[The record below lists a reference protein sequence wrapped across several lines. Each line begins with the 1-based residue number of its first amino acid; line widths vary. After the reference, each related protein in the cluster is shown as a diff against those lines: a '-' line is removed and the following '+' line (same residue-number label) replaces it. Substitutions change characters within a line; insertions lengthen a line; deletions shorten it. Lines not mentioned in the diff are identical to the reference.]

1 MNKKR
6 ERYEELYGKYRNNE
20 LSLEEFGEFI
30 RLLSEDESAEDG
42 WWEDQARE
50 DWQGSADILRKIRA
64 AEQTRNQKI
73 RIRRWIGWSV
83 AAVVLLGVMWVFWPV
98 EERED
103 LVFRTG
109 FGEVKNIELPDGS
122 LVLLNANSIMK
133 WKGDWNEQERRS
145 VQLEGE
151 AFFDVIHV
159 NEMSFE
165 VFTPDLK
172 VDVKGTRFNVKTRG
186 AETDVFLQSGAVNL
200 EVTGGES
207 KVLELMPGDF
217 VSFDQMSKEVVT
229 SSEHLLQ
236 QKASWIDGMLEFQ
249 NEKVYRILKDF
260 ENLYGK
266 SFKVK
271 NEELLDRRLDLS
283 LPYADWDLIQQA
295 LEIALDVQF
304 EISDHTIIVE

>member
-73 RIRRWIGWSV
+73 RIRRWIGWSA

-122 LVLLNANSIMK
+122 LVLLNANSIME
-133 WKGDWNEQERRS
+133 WKGDWNEQDRRS
-145 VQLEGE
+145 VRLEGE

>member
-6 ERYEELYGKYRNNE
+6 DRYEELYGKYRNNE

>member
-6 ERYEELYGKYRNNE
+6 DRYEELYGKYRNNE

-122 LVLLNANSIMK
+122 LVLLNANSIME
-133 WKGDWNEQERRS
+133 WKGDWNEQDRRS
-145 VQLEGE
+145 VRLEGE
-151 AFFDVIHV
+151 DRKSTRLNSSHV
-159 NEMSFE
+159 AISY
-165 VFTPDLK
+165 
-172 VDVKGTRFNVKTRG
+172 
-186 AETDVFLQSGAVNL
+186 AV
-200 EVTGGES
+200 
-207 KVLELMPGDF
+207 
-217 VSFDQMSKEVVT
+217 
-229 SSEHLLQ
+229 
-236 QKASWIDGMLEFQ
+236 
-249 NEKVYRILKDF
+249 
-260 ENLYGK
+260 
-266 SFKVK
+266 
-271 NEELLDRRLDLS
+271 
-283 LPYADWDLIQQA
+283 
-295 LEIALDVQF
+295 
-304 EISDHTIIVE
+304 